1 MKAIST
7 LLAVSSLASTLAA
20 GLLGMVVVMAVGSPL
35 AMGARMWLGDTEPE
49 RPHLPWPMV
58 LTFLV
63 LMLPVPWL
71 YRRQWKFAGIAALPF
86 ALLPFWQLY
95 RLYLAAAPG

>member
-1 MKAIST
+1 VKAIST
-7 LLAVSSLASTLAA
+7 FLAVSSLASTFAA
-20 GLLGMVVVMAVGSPL
+20 GLLGMVVVRAVGSPL
-35 AMGARMWLGDTEPE
+35 AMGARMWLGDTEPSS
-49 RPHLPWPMV
+49 PHVPWPMV
-58 LTFLV
+58 ATFFA

-71 YRRQWKFAGIAALPF
+71 YRRDWKIAGIAALPF